1 MVAKLSPEA
10 AEGVLWRLIAE
21 QQALTMRRFARALDM
36 SPSQLRRALR
46 RDLGT
51 NFRRLRARARVTY
64 AIKAIRNGEKVE
76 AALREVG
83 LRNRT
88 SFIKQCRLYVGGRPH
103 EFRPGKD
110 GGTTGAK
117 SPPAA
122 TN

>member
-1 MVAKLSPEA
+1 MVPKLSPEA
-10 AEGVLWRLIAE
+10 AEGVLWRLIADR
-21 QQALTMRRFARALDM
+21 QALTMRRFSRALDM

-64 AIKAIRNGEKVE
+64 AIKAIRNGDKVE

-88 SFIKQCRLYVGGRPH
+88 SFIKQCRLYAGGRPH
-103 EFRPGKD
+103 EFRPAKD
-110 GGTTGAK
+110 GAAPAVK
-117 SPPAA
+117 SPRVS
-122 TN
+122 TG